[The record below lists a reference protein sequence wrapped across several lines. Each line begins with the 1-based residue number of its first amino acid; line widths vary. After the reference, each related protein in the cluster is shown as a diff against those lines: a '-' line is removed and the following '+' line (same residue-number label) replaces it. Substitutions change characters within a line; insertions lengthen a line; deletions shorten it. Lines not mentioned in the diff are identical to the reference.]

1 MARKN
6 NSLELEFKND
16 TQNGYD
22 GISYLDFVL
31 DPSAKYV
38 VQVKLEYSDKHN

>member
-6 NSLELEFKND
+6 NSLELEFLNND
-16 TQNGYD
+16 TQKKWLEGS
-22 GISYLDFVL
+22 SYLDFVL

-38 VQVKLEYSDKHN
+38 V